1 VVLDRDGP
9 EILDQGGPSPN
20 FLTPR
25 EREIAGLVARGHSN
39 RRIAEELVIVG
50 STAERHVANI
60 LAKLNVRSRAEI
72 AVWAVEHGLIRRPA
86 GRQRDRS
93 WSTPGS
99 SPVLGQG
106 RTNLPAELS
115 SFVGRDREL
124 RELSGLL
131 STTRLLTLTGAGG
144 MGKTRLAFRIAAN
157 AAANYP
163 HGVWLVRLDAVAD
176 GALVCAAIAEVLD
189 VREQPGRSL
198 LECVTQAIGSRHLLL
213 VVDNC
218 EHLIQACA
226 ELAEALLKACPQLQ
240 ILATSRESL
249 NVAGERAWSVPPL
262 SLPEPHQV
270 ASANQL
276 SLCEAVRLF
285 IERALSTRPSF
296 ALTDKNAPAVALL
309 CRRLDGIPLAIELAA
324 ARVKALSVEE
334 IAHRLDD
341 CLRLLTVGSR
351 TALPRQQTLQA
362 AFDWSYDLLSEPER
376 VLFRRLGVFSGGLTL
391 ETAEQV
397 CAREGIA
404 LEDVLDLLSSLV
416 DKSLVT
422 AEERDGAVRYR
433 LLETMRQYAL
443 DRLERGG
450 EAEALRRQHAQ
461 YFLALAEQAE
471 PQLSGAGQLHWVE
484 RLEVEHDNLRAALR
498 WCVHGRDAERGL
510 RFGAA
515 LWRFWRIHGHLT
527 EGRDRLTQVL
537 GLSCDGMP
545 SRPRAMV
552 LNAASVLA
560 RYQCDFTVASLLLE
574 ESLAIFRELGDQRG
588 IADVLNNQGV
598 WARHQGNY
606 TLASCLHEESL
617 AIRREIGDQWGI
629 ASSLTTLG
637 HLAFA
642 QGDYAQGRTL
652 YERSQVIFR
661 ELGDLWW
668 LGMVLNAQGD
678 LAQEQGDYMAAA
690 SLYEEGLA
698 VARKVGGM
706 QSIARCA
713 EGLAQVA
720 AAQGQAG
727 RALRLAGAAARV
739 RQTIGA
745 PLFAADQERLLRRL
759 RHAQQ
764 KLGEQGSSAA
774 WAEGQTMSVERALAI
789 DDVLAEEPNELVQPI
804 YS

>member
-1 VVLDRDGP
+1 MLDRDGP

-285 IERALSTRPSF
+285 IERALSARPSF

-376 VLFRRLGVFSGGLTL
+376 VLFRRLGVFSGGWTL

-642 QGDYAQGRTL
+642 QRDYAQGRTL

-745 PLFAADQERLLRRL
+745 PRGAERIGPTDLQLNAAGGPTGRRTSGAACVSRDETADL
-759 RHAQQ
+759 AQSQ
-764 KLGEQGSSAA
+764 HS
-774 WAEGQTMSVERALAI
+774 
-789 DDVLAEEPNELVQPI
+789 
-804 YS
+804 Y